1 AAAKLASSP
10 LEDLS
15 VDRDIT
21 RSEMSRRMLK
31 RSRQISHED
40 DEQMR
45 NKDHPVKRARKTV
58 QVAHPDVLPGADI
71 ITFQTPFPSAEYI
84 HPSSVTRP
92 LVPEDLS
99 PVPHA
104 RRIDPRTSSRNLK
117 ENSSLAS
124 PFHSRPS
131 SPHSPPTSKVKEPL
145 HRVPLHSKS
154 RTLPGALQKTDST
167 YARRI
172 PSRKDSIISLN
183 DGKLS
188 RQVSLN
194 DSRLS
199 RRHAA
204 PSLNKLVRN
213 SPSKHQHY
221 TSSLNPSY
229 MLSHVTQQDW
239 TFPPKPPTIY
249 AGNRGPGPELLIRP
263 NPIEN
268 SSTSSFLIDRPQFFS
283 TPQHRLSDSR
293 TGLYAPVSPS
303 RLAFLTHSPRDARDE
318 DVEMANY
325 TELLE
330 IPKVYI
336 PRNSIISSSGSFTL
350 RTRLISTAL
359 DVGNDPEVHD
369 SAGSE
374 PMSISTD
381 VLPQKI
387 SMGNYMVPLVS
398 SPPYLDMPNP
408 KPHGKISLGQNV
420 IPLSGI
426 SPLASSTP
434 PVDSLRTAIG
444 KKRIAFPMSSPGAPD
459 SPRSTAR
466 NAGECVANM
475 PLPLSPTRCGGSSGT
490 SSVRAPSQADLVQ
503 DMLSLGLGGMYT
515 LSVAPPPSRPW
526 HGRHYFLRASRPSRI
541 YAHFPST
548 GRNHD
553 AGVQG
558 TQPPTRTRSLDSS
571 PGITSMKASTTKH
584 KRNRAGTIRASGLR
598 PTDSGTS
605 APVTSLA
612 STVTG
617 PAGGLPGRTR
627 SGTVV
632 GPNSKFA
639 VRPRSKGAIKRRPV
653 VPVMQH
659 DAGSGSVDELA
670 ISNVHQGWGPWSS
683 EDLIGLA
690 QRGRNKRGTGKVV
703 HDDIT
708 SDDPLLIVGPW
719 RDEDW
724 F

>member
-1 AAAKLASSP
+1 MARQPVKVTYAHKRGRAKAAAKLTSSP

-15 VDRDIT
+15 TDRDDIT

-45 NKDHPVKRARKTV
+45 NKNHPVKRARKTV

-84 HPSSVTRP
+84 HPTSVTRP

-99 PVPHA
+99 PVPYA
-104 RRIDPRTSSRNLK
+104 RRIVSRTSSRNLK

-131 SPHSPPTSKVKEPL
+131 SPHSPPTSKAKERL

-213 SPSKHQHY
+213 SPSKHQRY
-221 TSSLNPSY
+221 TSSLNSSY
-229 MLSHVTQQDW
+229 MLSHIAQQDW
-239 TFPPKPPTIY
+239 ASPQKSLMIH
-249 AGNRGPGPELLIRP
+249 AGNRGPDPELLIRP

-283 TPQHRLSDSR
+283 TPQHRISDSR

-325 TELLE
+325 TELPE

-350 RTRLISTAL
+350 RTCLISTAL
-359 DVGNDPEVHD
+359 DVSNDPEVHD

-387 SMGNYMVPLVS
+387 SMGNYMVPLAS
-398 SPPYLDMPNP
+398 SAPYLDMPNP

-420 IPLSGI
+420 IPLPGT
-426 SPLASSTP
+426 SPLVSSTP
-434 PVDSLRTAIG
+434 PVVSSHTAIG
-444 KKRIAFPMSSPGAPD
+444 KQRIAFPMSSPGAPD

-475 PLPLSPTRCGGSSGT
+475 PLPLLPTRRSSSSGT
-490 SSVRAPSQADLVQ
+490 SNVRAPSEADLVQ
-503 DMLSLGLGGMYT
+503 DMLSLGLG
-515 LSVAPPPSRPW
+515 
-526 HGRHYFLRASRPSRI
+526 
-541 YAHFPST
+541 

-558 TQPPTRTRSLDSS
+558 TQPPTRTRSLDSP
-571 PGITSMKASTTKH
+571 PGITSKKASTTKH
-584 KRNRAGTIRASGLR
+584 KRNRAGTIRASDLR
-598 PTDSGTS
+598 PANSGTG
-605 APVTSLA
+605 APVTSLT

-639 VRPRSKGAIKRRPV
+639 VRPHSKGAVKRRPA

-659 DAGSGSVDELA
+659 DASGGSVDELA

-683 EDLIGLA
+683 EDLIDLA
-690 QRGRNKRGTGKVV
+690 QRGRNKGGMRKVI

-724 F
+724 L